1 MSDKIR
7 NRFRATCVGAAIA
20 EAVGMP
26 AEEMKPEQ
34 VASVFGTITGF
45 RERREADD
53 FSPVAAGHST
63 RQTEAMLAVL
73 ASSDPL
79 PDLQEFAFTIKQS
92 LNTYP
97 EKWPKSTTF
106 AWPPF
111 PDGGH
116 YTFSFA
122 IPAARLLHEGRVS
135 AAELIP
141 WMQSLTPS
149 SVVWQQSIWLYLRLL
164 DYLFGRD
171 TQDFDA
177 DEFLENA
184 TKYILEAERHFPG
197 DYKIRRRMQ
206 VTEPMMDE
214 PLEDIAQS
222 CGGVSKLAEDMITF
236 VGAVFYRHHKD
247 FKTAV
252 TAAANLGGASEASCF
267 YLGSLFG
274 ALGGPEALPEDW
286 LADYAG
292 RDQVVAALSAFE
304 ERAGSPEQQ
313 KSNSYPKGNH

>member
-1 MSDKIR
+1 MLEEIK
-7 NRFRATCVGAAIA
+7 NRFQATCLCAAVG

-26 AEEMKPEQ
+26 AEQMKPEQ
-34 VASVFGTITGF
+34 VASTFGTITGF
-45 RERREADD
+45 RDRPEAED
-53 FSPVAAGHST
+53 FSPVAAGQST

-73 ASSDPL
+73 ASAAPL
-79 PDLQEFAFTIKQS
+79 PDLQEFAFTIKQA
-92 LNTYP
+92 LNKYP

-122 IPAARLLHEGRVS
+122 IPAARLFHEGRVS
-135 AAELIP
+135 VDELIA
-141 WMQSLTPS
+141 WMHSLTPS

-164 DYLFGRD
+164 DYLFGVD
-171 TQDFDA
+171 PKEFDA

-184 TKYILEAERHFPG
+184 TKFILEAERHFPG

-214 PLEDIAQS
+214 PLEDIAKS
-222 CGGVSKLAEDMITF
+222 CGDVSKLAEDMITF

-247 FKTAV
+247 FKTAAL
-252 TAAANLGGASEASCF
+252 AAANLGGASEASCF

-274 ALGGPEALPEDW
+274 ALGGSEALPEDW
-286 LADYAG
+286 LGGYAE
-292 RDQVVAALSAFE
+292 RDRVEAALSAFE
-304 ERAGSPEQQ
+304 ERAGSTA
-313 KSNSYPKGNH
+313 

>member
-1 MSDKIR
+1 MSDQITY
-7 NRFRATCVGAAIA
+7 RFQAACLGAAIG
-20 EAVGMP
+20 EAIGMP
-26 AEEMKPEQ
+26 AEEMTPEQ
-34 VASVFGTITGF
+34 VSSTFGTITGY
-45 RERREADD
+45 RARPEADD
-53 FSPVAAGHST
+53 FSPVEAGYST
-63 RQTEAMLAVL
+63 RQTEALLSVL
-73 ASSDPL
+73 SASAPL
-79 PDLQEFAFTIKQS
+79 PDLQEFAFTVKQA

-122 IPAARLLHEGRVS
+122 IPAARLLKEGLVTMEDL
-135 AAELIP
+135 AE
-141 WMQSLTPS
+141 WMQTLTPS

-164 DYLFGRD
+164 VFLFETERE
-171 TQDFDA
+171 DFDP

-184 TKYILEAERHFPG
+184 AKYIREAEKRFPG

-214 PLEDIAQS
+214 PLQDIAKS

-236 VGAVFYRHHKD
+236 VGAVFYRHHDD
-247 FKTAV
+247 FKKAV
-252 TAAANLGGASEASCF
+252 TEAANLGGASEASCF

-274 ALGGPEALPEDW
+274 ALGGMEAIPEDW
-286 LADYAG
+286 LEGYAD
-292 RDQVVAALSAFE
+292 RERVEAALEKFE
-304 ERAGSPEQQ
+304 ERAGRGT
-313 KSNSYPKGNH
+313 K

>member
-1 MSDKIR
+1 MSDKIK
-7 NRFRATCVGAAIA
+7 NRFQATCLGAAIG

-34 VASVFGTITGF
+34 VASTLGTITGY
-45 RERREADD
+45 RDRPEAED
-53 FSPVAAGHST
+53 FIPVAAGNST
-63 RQTEAMLAVL
+63 RQTEALLSVL
-73 ASSDPL
+73 AAATPL
-79 PDLQEFAFTIKQS
+79 PDLQEFAFTIKQA
-92 LNTYP
+92 LNKYP

-106 AWPPF
+106 AWTPF

-122 IPAARLLHEGRVS
+122 IPAARLLNEGRVS
-135 AAELIP
+135 VEDLIA

-164 DYLFGRD
+164 DYLYG
-171 TQDFDA
+171 QEKKDFDP

-184 TKYILEAERHFPG
+184 TKFILEAERHFPG

-214 PLEDIAQS
+214 PLEQIAKS

-236 VGAVFYRHHKD
+236 VGTVFYRHHDD
-247 FKTAV
+247 FKTAI

-274 ALGGPEALPEDW
+274 ALGGMEALPEDW
-286 LADYAG
+286 LRDYAG
-292 RDQVVAALSAFE
+292 RDRVEAALTAFE
-304 ERAGSPEQQ
+304 ERAGSTA
-313 KSNSYPKGNH
+313 

>member
-1 MSDKIR
+1 MSDKIK
-7 NRFRATCVGAAIA
+7 NRFRATCLGAAIG
-20 EAVGMP
+20 EGIGMP
-26 AEEMKPEQ
+26 AEEMNPEQ
-34 VASVFGTITGF
+34 VTSAFGNIDGF
-45 RERREADD
+45 RDRPEAED

-63 RQTEAMLAVL
+63 RQTEAMMSVL
-73 ASSDPL
+73 ASATPL
-79 PDLQEFAFTIKQS
+79 PDLQEFAFTIKQA
-92 LNTYP
+92 LNKYP

-122 IPAARLLHEGRVS
+122 IPAARLLTEGRVS
-135 AAELIP
+135 VPDLIT

-164 DYLFGRD
+164 DYLYGIEKK
-171 TQDFDA
+171 DFDP

-184 TKYILEAERHFPG
+184 TKFILEAERHFPG

-214 PLEDIAQS
+214 PLEDIAKS

-236 VGAVFYRHHKD
+236 VGAVFHRHHDD
-247 FKTAV
+247 FKAAV

-274 ALGGPEALPEDW
+274 ALGGMEALPQDW
-286 LADYAG
+286 LQGYKA
-292 RDQVVAALSAFE
+292 RERVESALSTFE
-304 ERAGSPEQQ
+304 ERAGSTA
-313 KSNSYPKGNH
+313 

>member
-1 MSDKIR
+1 MSDKIK
-7 NRFRATCVGAAIA
+7 NRFQATCLGAAIG
-20 EAVGMP
+20 EAIGMP
-26 AEEMKPEQ
+26 AEGMKPEQ
-34 VASVFGTITGF
+34 VASTFGSITGF
-45 RERREADD
+45 RDRPEAED
-53 FSPVAAGHST
+53 FSPVAAAHST
-63 RQTEAMLAVL
+63 RQTEAMLSVL
-73 ASSDPL
+73 AAATPL
-79 PDLQEFAFTIKQS
+79 PDLQEFAFTVKQA
-92 LNTYP
+92 LNKYP

-135 AAELIP
+135 SQDLIP

-164 DYLFGRD
+164 DYLYGIEKK
-171 TQDFDA
+171 DFDP

-214 PLEDIAQS
+214 PLEDIAKS
-222 CGGVSKLAEDMITF
+222 CGEVSKLAEDMITF
-236 VGAVFYRHHKD
+236 VGAVFYRHHND

-252 TAAANLGGASEASCF
+252 TAAANLGGTSEASCF

-274 ALGGPEALPEDW
+274 ALGGMDALPEDW
-286 LADYAG
+286 LQGYAE
-292 RDQVVAALSAFE
+292 RDRVEAALTAFE
-304 ERAGSPEQQ
+304 ERAGSTR
-313 KSNSYPKGNH
+313 